1 MKARRLGST
10 TRQKSTVDRSAFF
23 SVIPVLKKKSRT
35 PKPGV
40 WLMRGAQPATSAGAR
55 LFAGSPIPALLPSSM
70 GRYRDQKTR
79 VVISSCA
86 SLKRSFAC
94 NEHSSP
100 TWFLG
105 LHAKIQ
111 LERLLSRF
119 LCAAVRGVV
128 AIRVRVWEGLR

>member
-1 MKARRLGST
+1 
-10 TRQKSTVDRSAFF
+10 
-23 SVIPVLKKKSRT
+23 
-35 PKPGV
+35 
-40 WLMRGAQPATSAGAR
+40 MRGAQPATSAGAR

-86 SLKRSFAC
+86 SLKRSFAG
-94 NEHSSP
+94 NKHSSP

-105 LHAKIQ
+105 LHVKI

-119 LCAAVRGVV
+119 LCAAVRGIV

>member
-1 MKARRLGST
+1 
-10 TRQKSTVDRSAFF
+10 
-23 SVIPVLKKKSRT
+23 
-35 PKPGV
+35 
-40 WLMRGAQPATSAGAR
+40 MRGAQPATSAGAR

-86 SLKRSFAC
+86 SLKRSFAG

-105 LHAKIQ
+105 LHAKV

-119 LCAAVRGVV
+119 LCAAVRGIA